1 MLFRYLHKNHNT
13 SRLIYRLAGIR
24 EWLIIYSKKV
34 LAVKKTAAIN
44 ILNHWRIKTLVSR
57 GYNPIQRLREVL
69 ETTHAL
75 LDDGLPLSESLGC
88 INRCFL
94 EYDWELRAIPE
105 RPRLHRHPDLQDIAE
120 KLRCAL
126 LHLMPQQETPSILV
140 LLPDAETAGGQTAA
154 VRLANEFAKTHRVFV
169 VNARPCL
176 NDGNLSTMISD
187 RIAFL
192 EGDLCSLAHLRFSF
206 KHPDIYDSDL
216 TPIRLSSLSSLCDW
230 LGIEVAFS
238 HVWWADKLAHK
249 LIQATSMRWF
259 LHMHGCYEF
268 LIQANHFDTRFPDL
282 ARQIFQR
289 VRGVFYLHD
298 KNLAVFDQL
307 QIPKPT
313 LRLARNGFEKPI
325 LSSSSIESLPFPRA
339 SNEIVFCMCARG
351 IPEKGWESAIQA
363 TLFVNELP
371 PSDRGNKKA
380 RLIAIGSSEYLD
392 RLLKE
397 HAHRPEITSMGLQRS
412 PVEIMSHCHVGLLP
426 TYFVSESQPN
436 VVIEYMAAGLAVI
449 STDIGSIP
457 GMLVQQGHTA
467 GVAIKHN
474 DMEQLR
480 KELIQEMANL
490 MRDESILKQRRS
502 DARRIFKL
510 NYDIKIIARETLRLF
525 DEL

>member
-1 MLFRYLHKNHNT
+1 MLFQYLHKNHNT
-13 SRLIYRLAGIR
+13 SRLIYRLARII
-24 EWLIIYSKKV
+24 EWLFINGGKI
-34 LAVKKTAAIN
+34 LAVKKNNAIN
-44 ILNHWRIKTLVSR
+44 TLNHWWINTIIFRR
-57 GYNPIQRLREVL
+57 CNPIQRLREVL

-75 LDDGLPLSESLGC
+75 VDDGLPLNATLVH

-94 EYDWELRAIPE
+94 EYDWELRAIPG

-120 KLRCAL
+120 KLRSAL
-126 LHLMPQQETPSILV
+126 LRLMPQRETPSILV

-169 VNARPCL
+169 VNARPRL
-176 NDGNLSTMISD
+176 DDGNLSTMISD

-192 EGDLCSLAHLRFSF
+192 EGSLCSLAHLRFYSE
-206 KHPDIYDSDL
+206 HPGIYESDL

-249 LIQATSMRWF
+249 LIEGTSMRWF

-268 LIQANHFDTRFPDL
+268 LIQADNFDVMFPDL

-289 VRGVFYLHD
+289 VCGVLYLHD
-298 KNLAVFDQL
+298 KNLAVFEQL

-313 LRLARNGFEKPI
+313 LRLARNGFQKPI
-325 LSSSSIESLPFPRA
+325 LSTSSIGSLPFPRVD
-339 SNEIVFCMCARG
+339 NEIVFCMCARG
-351 IPEKGWESAIQA
+351 IPEKGWELAIQA
-363 TLFVNELP
+363 TLRVNQLN
-371 PSDRGNKKA
+371 PSDRGHKKA
-380 RLIAIGSSEYLD
+380 RLIAIGTSEYLD
-392 RLLKE
+392 RLLNE
-397 HAHRPEITSMGLQRS
+397 HARHPEITSIGLQRS
-412 PVEIMSHCHVGLLP
+412 PVEIMSYCHVGLLP

-457 GMLVQQGHTA
+457 EMLAQQGHTA

-474 DMEQLR
+474 DREQLYN
-480 KELIQEMANL
+480 ELIQEMAKL
-490 MRDESILKQRRS
+490 MRDESILEQRRS
-502 DARRIFKL
+502 DARRIFEL
-510 NYDIKIIARETLRLF
+510 NYDIKIIAKETLRLF
-525 DEL
+525 EGL